1 MEGAALTGLMESGVG
16 ASETRSPAESGFRVM
31 IIENDS
37 ASERRLQ
44 PKLAQAG
51 FTVSTVSHLENPCD
65 ALDRE
70 RPHLVMVDWDLPD
83 IVIMN
88 LVRHVRN
95 HPLSAGPRLI
105 ALSSSAS
112 EQHIVSGF
120 ELGVDD
126 YVVKP
131 YSVVEVIA
139 RVRAILRPSLRDK
152 PENGYLQFHQ
162 LRMDTA
168 QRRLTM
174 QDETI
179 GLRHMEFMLLEFLM
193 RRPDRAYSREVLLRQ
208 VWGADSPAGLRAVD
222 MTVQRVRRALA
233 QCGCGEYLQTVRGVG
248 YRLSAGSGR

>member
-1 MEGAALTGLMESGVG
+1 MEGGALTGFMEYGVVSSGSLAPV
-16 ASETRSPAESGFRVM
+16 ASEFRVM
-31 IIENDS
+31 IIENG
-37 ASERRLQ
+37 AQPERSLQ

-51 FTVSTVSHLENPCD
+51 FKVSTVNHLENPCD
-65 ALDRE
+65 AVDRE

-83 IVIMN
+83 MIIMN

-95 HPLSAGPRLI
+95 HALSAGPRLI

-131 YSVVEVIA
+131 YSVVEVVA
-139 RVRAILRPSLRDK
+139 RVRAVLRPSLRHK
-152 PENGYLQFHQ
+152 AENGYLQFHQ

-168 QRRLTM
+168 QRRLTIRE
-174 QDETI
+174 QTV
-179 GLRHMEFMLLEFLM
+179 GLRHMEFVLLEFLM
-193 RRPDRAYSREVLLRQ
+193 GRPERAYSREVLLRQ

-222 MTVQRVRRALA
+222 MTIQRVRRALGLH
-233 QCGCGEYLQTVRGVG
+233 GCGEYLQTVRGVG
-248 YRLSAGSGR
+248 YRLSAAGGR